1 MSVSQSK
8 SIVQLILSHP
18 LFLLVVGI
26 FCTAGVMISSTVS
39 IGKINSLIGLSG
51 NPLGFLLGASVTA
64 AACVL
69 GYYLFTRFIEQRPF
83 SDFDRNRAMPEFG
96 YGLAV
101 GALAMAAVVAVIAAF
116 GGYKIVGYNLSSVV
130 VIETLAIAI
139 ISGIPEEILLRG
151 LAFRFLEK
159 WLGSI
164 AALSLSALLFGFLHL
179 GNPNSSAF
187 AATAIAI
194 EAGILLGAIYMVTR
208 RLWAAIGLHMAWN
221 SVQGGVFGIKVSGTD
236 VKGLIV
242 SEPQGSDWLTGGAFG
257 AEASIPALIICTAIG
272 LYFLWRAYKADQFV
286 FFSWHRFKT
295 GEADPAVTS
304 QTVSG

>member
-1 MSVSQSK
+1 M
-8 SIVQLILSHP
+8 I
-18 LFLLVVGI
+18 
-26 FCTAGVMISSTVS
+26 AGAAAID
-39 IGKINSLIGLSG
+39 KIIQLIGLKG
-51 NPLGFLLGASVTA
+51 NSLGFLLAASVTA
-64 AACVL
+64 ASCIL
-69 GYYLFTRFIEQRPF
+69 GYYLFNRFIEQRPF
-83 SDFDRNRAMPEFG
+83 SDFGRARAIPEFG

-101 GALAMAAVVAVIAAF
+101 GALAMAAVVGVIAAF
-116 GGYKIVGYNLSSVV
+116 GGYRIVGYNFSSAV

-151 LAFRFLEK
+151 LIFRFLEK

-164 AALSLSALLFGFLHL
+164 AALSLSALLFGFLHI
-179 GNPNSSAF
+179 GNPNATVL

-242 SEPQGSDWLTGGAFG
+242 SEPIGSDWITGGLFG
-257 AEASIPALIICTAIG
+257 AEASIPAMIICTAIG
-272 LYFLWRAYKADQFV
+272 LYFLRRAYDEDKFV
-286 FFSWHRFKT
+286 LFSWHRFKT
-295 GEADPAVTS
+295 GEADPAAAAIKV
-304 QTVSG
+304 

>member
-1 MSVSQSK
+1 MPESK
-8 SIVQLILSHP
+8 SKTIVQLILSHP
-18 LFLLVVGI
+18 LFLFVVGL
-26 FCTAGVMISSTVS
+26 FCTAGIMIAGAAS
-39 IGKINSLIGLSG
+39 IGKIIPFIGLAG
-51 NPLGFLLGASVTA
+51 NPLGFLLAASVTA

-83 SDFDRNRAMPEFG
+83 ADFGLDRAIPEFG

-101 GALAMAAVVAVIAAF
+101 GALVMAAVVAVIAAF
-116 GGYKIVGYNLSSVV
+116 GGYKIVGYNLSSTV

-164 AALSLSALLFGFLHL
+164 AALSLSALLFGFLHIS
-179 GNPNSSAF
+179 NPNASAF

-242 SEPQGSDWLTGGAFG
+242 SQPSGSDWITGGLFG
-257 AEASIPALIICTAIG
+257 AEASIPALVICTAIG
-272 LYFLWRAYKADQFV
+272 LYFLWRAYDEDKFV
-286 FFSWHRFKT
+286 LFSWHRFKT
-295 GEADPAVTS
+295 GEAEPTVTI
-304 QTVSG
+304 